1 MRFFDEIR
9 DNSGYYYVDDKM
21 NLNDFVLMI
30 AFVFLMVGLY
40 VVYLIYPGKEEWESF
55 DIIMNLLVVGFSIP
69 FVAHFTDRAV
79 KFIGFK
85 LKKNKILKNGLP
97 CRATV
102 VESKEG
108 KILYKDSMLSIVRRS
123 YYPVINAYINGE
135 HHTITSKLLVS
146 NSHETGLKDKSVTA
160 MVYKD
165 EFILLELSPS
175 DDGVM
180 NLEYINYKNKTDYN
194 RDKKIEYMWTVVVLA
209 AIAVFNTVMMGIKI
223 IIRYII

>member
-69 FVAHFTDRAV
+69 FVVHFTDRAV

-85 LKKNKILKNGLP
+85 LKKNK
-97 CRATV
+97 
-102 VESKEG
+102 
-108 KILYKDSMLSIVRRS
+108 
-123 YYPVINAYINGE
+123 
-135 HHTITSKLLVS
+135 
-146 NSHETGLKDKSVTA
+146 
-160 MVYKD
+160 
-165 EFILLELSPS
+165 
-175 DDGVM
+175 
-180 NLEYINYKNKTDYN
+180 TDYN
-194 RDKKIEYMWTVVVLA
+194 RYKRNEYMWTIVVLA

-223 IIRYII
+223 IIGLLFRMN